1 MSRFTWLDTF
11 EMIVRIF
18 LLLVFIFIVSIF
30 IIYISDLVE
39 SIIGES
45 FLDYLKHYFS
55 RVELFFSKYF

>member
-11 EMIVRIF
+11 EMIVRVS
-18 LLLVFIFIVSIF
+18 LLLIFIFVVSIF
-30 IIYISDLVE
+30 VIYISDLVE